1 MTQCEQNPDA
11 AERYTSGD
19 MAEPERVVFE
29 DHFFGC
35 SVCFRTVQALQDAA
49 GLLEEDSRTPG
60 APHTQT
66 TRCLPYKW
74 LAMAAMLT
82 VAVVIWNTTE
92 DERQDA
98 VVPATSIAPAT
109 EPRPTAAPVPPPAAP
124 ANAPSDVARSD
135 VSSTLDR
142 WASVSP
148 PQFVPLPTRSA
159 QDTSDPQI
167 QPFNEA
173 MAHYSAGRYHQAAD
187 GLGALAEHSP
197 DAAHVHFF
205 LGISELMSNNV
216 SRARGALQR
225 SANSG
230 VSPYADEAHFYL
242 AKAAL
247 KAGDLTSATRELQIA
262 VEREAGP
269 DGDAA
274 RLLAEVRNALK

>member
-11 AERYTSGD
+11 AERYTAGD

-29 DHFFGC
+29 DHFVGC

-49 GLLEEDSRTPG
+49 GLLEEGTRTTG
-60 APHTQT
+60 TPHLQT
-66 TRCLPYKW
+66 RRRLPYKW
-74 LAMAAMLT
+74 LAIAAMLT

-92 DERQDA
+92 DERQD
-98 VVPATSIAPAT
+98 
-109 EPRPTAAPVPPPAAP
+109 P
-124 ANAPSDVARSD
+124 ANRAKRCGLVPDA
-135 VSSTLDR
+135 SSRLDR

-148 PQFVPLPTRSA
+148 PQIRPADDSLRARPPMI
-159 QDTSDPQI
+159 PQI

-173 MAHYSAGRYHQAAD
+173 MAHYSAGRYRQAAD
-187 GLGALAEHSP
+187 GLGTLAEHSP

-269 DGDAA
+269 EGDAA
-274 RLLAEVRNALK
+274 KLLAEVRNAVK

>member
-11 AERYTSGD
+11 AERYTAGD

-29 DHFFGC
+29 DHFVGC

-49 GLLEEDSRTPG
+49 GLLEEGTRTTG
-60 APHTQT
+60 TPHLQT
-66 TRCLPYKW
+66 RRRLPYKW
-74 LAMAAMLT
+74 LAIAAMLT

-92 DERQDA
+92 DERQD
-98 VVPATSIAPAT
+98 
-109 EPRPTAAPVPPPAAP
+109 P

-135 VSSTLDR
+135 ASSRLDR

-148 PQFVPLPTRSA
+148 PQYVPLTTRSA
-159 QDTSDPQI
+159 QDTNDPQV

-173 MAHYSAGRYHQAAD
+173 MAHYSAGRYRQAAD
-187 GLGALAEHSP
+187 GLGTLAEHSP

-269 DGDAA
+269 EGDAA
-274 RLLAEVRNALK
+274 KLLAEVREAVK